1 MRLFVAVDFDDTVRV
16 AIRDAIDRFPVER
29 PPWRWSSPATW
40 HLTLKFLGETS
51 TEDLERVRVALDA
64 VRAHHAAFGAT
75 LGRFGAF
82 PDLRSPRVLFYRVE
96 QGAPALAALSREID
110 TALDAA
116 IGLKPESRPFHAH
129 VTVARVKEPLPAS
142 VTSRLALVPA
152 LVTPVFR
159 VSTFTLT
166 ESRLGLTGAQYSVV
180 KPFAL
185 S

>member
-1 MRLFVAVDFDDTVRV
+1 MRLFIAVAVDGDVR
-16 AIRDAIDRFPVER
+16 AEIRCAIDRFPIEP
-29 PPWRWSSPATW
+29 PPWRWSSPETW

-51 TEDLERVRVALDA
+51 TDQLERALAALDA
-64 VRAHHAAFGAT
+64 VRAHHAAFDAT

-96 QGAPALAALSREID
+96 QGAPALAALAREID
-110 TALDAA
+110 TALEAA
-116 IGLKPESRPFHAH
+116 IGLEPESRPFHAH
-129 VTVARVKEPLPAS
+129 VTVARIQDPLPAS
-142 VTSRLALVPA
+142 VASRLATVPA
-152 LVTPVFR
+152 LVAPVFR

-166 ESRLGLTGAQYSVV
+166 ESRLTRTGAQYSVV